1 MRCKKCGEELP
12 ERARF
17 CYVCGAPVDEAPV
30 PRRLEEPL
38 DPLAAGAVPL
48 VPLAPPP
55 RAYSLEPR
63 ARRAAAR
70 GDLRTNLPAIRPQ
83 EPVVETPAPEPPAE
97 EEPAKEEAAVE
108 VVSETEPAAEPEVE
122 KEEAQAPEKDEA
134 PEPEQ
139 DEAQEPEKDETS
151 GKDEAQEP
159 ESEQGDGA
167 ETAAEKVEA
176 AKAAAKA
183 AAVAA
188 KDAAANAT
196 ILLGKA
202 KGGLATAG
210 DQLKEGC
217 RNVAD
222 DFEGSHVH
230 PAALAGGIVVVA
242 LLVLTVLI
250 GLGTSWI
257 GPFALPDE
265 DVPVVEPPSD
275 GSIDPLPTEEDA
287 AAAEAAEAAK
297 PEARA
302 TVAEYSWEELSKIS
316 ALIAEAPSD
325 DEGVKIAAEYNLC
338 AADGSLDGTQTK
350 DLELADGT
358 TVPVI
363 VAGIRHDQKADG
375 SGVAGVT
382 FVARAPVGRQAFN
395 PSGEVGSWESSPVRS
410 WLNQSLMGELPEG
423 LADLIVPV
431 TKTSTAGDGSLR
443 ETSDSM
449 WLLACSELIGTDY
462 CRFDE
467 GAQYRFFSDMG
478 VHGESTY
485 LAASE
490 DYWWLRTVTS
500 DLAWQSTV
508 TPNGSPRSGRN
519 PIYEYDIVPG
529 FCL

>member
-1 MRCKKCGEELP
+1 MRSAFGESPVEKGGPRWAL
-12 ERARF
+12 A
-17 CYVCGAPVDEAPV
+17 GALVAAV
-30 PRRLEEPL
+30 AVTVALIAFVSTSWL
-38 DPLAAGAVPL
+38 GPLAAP
-48 VPLAPPP
+48 
-55 RAYSLEPR
+55 SE
-63 ARRAAAR
+63 
-70 GDLRTNLPAIRPQ
+70 
-83 EPVVETPAPEPPAE
+83 PAPE
-97 EEPAKEEAAVE
+97 V
-108 VVSETEPAAEPEVE
+108 
-122 KEEAQAPEKDEA
+122 Q
-134 PEPEQ
+134 
-139 DEAQEPEKDETS
+139 
-151 GKDEAQEP
+151 
-159 ESEQGDGA
+159 
-167 ETAAEKVEA
+167 
-176 AKAAAKA
+176 
-183 AAVAA
+183 
-188 KDAAANAT
+188 
-196 ILLGKA
+196 
-202 KGGLATAG
+202 
-210 DQLKEGC
+210 
-217 RNVAD
+217 
-222 DFEGSHVH
+222 
-230 PAALAGGIVVVA
+230 
-242 LLVLTVLI
+242 
-250 GLGTSWI
+250 
-257 GPFALPDE
+257 
-265 DVPVVEPPSD
+265 PPSD
-275 GSIDPLPTEEDA
+275 GSIEPLPTEEDA

-375 SGVAGVT
+375 SGVAGIT
-382 FVARAPVGRQAFN
+382 LVARAPVGRQAFN

-431 TKTSTAGDGSLR
+431 TKTSTAGDGSLY

-449 WLLACSELIGTDY
+449 WLLACSELIGTDH

-490 DYWWLRTVTS
+490 DYWWLRSVTS